1 MSFKSSMPYQLNPQL
16 KAQVDAKESRD
27 AAAFA
32 PGGIND
38 GTPWWKRDSYL
49 KATGQEVAEKP
60 IEKVEWANGLGNN
73 IDGRYEN
80 FQLPDELRYSEN
92 VVSDRDRTGMAYQ
105 NAARERDII
114 QSQQDLLTYGPA
126 GKPQITNNDM
136 NNIQDPSIIDPA
148 NIGESGQLNS
158 FKPIAQQVAGSL
170 YGNNLEKTAA
180 LSPVA
185 MKDPLKGAYSA
196 VDAYKNAMNIGN
208 LVASGGKTNYVKDTN
223 AVNKS
228 LGLPSLPNLN
238 SMGGGKGGSY
248 SNPKNTLSTTTPS
261 STSTPITPPSTQYD
275 FQSKMG
281 ISEGFDGSNLKNKE
295 HRNSFLG
302 TYKRNEKSIQARI
315 DDAEAVGNTRKV
327 NRLKTKLKNYKDYQ
341 KGGKGFVGRALQGI
355 GNILK
360 GN

>member
-16 KAQVDAKESRD
+16 KAQVDAKEARD

-73 IDGRYEN
+73 IDGRYKN

-136 NNIQDPSIIDPA
+136 NNVQDPSIIDPA

-158 FKPIAQQVAGSL
+158 FKPITQQVAGSL

-185 MKDPLKGAYSA
+185 MKNPSKGAYSA

-208 LVASGGKTNYVKDTN
+208 LVASGAKTNYVKDTN

-228 LGLPSLPNLN
+228 LGLPGLPNLN

-248 SNPKNTLSTTTPS
+248 SNPKNTLNTTTPS
-261 STSTPITPPSTQYD
+261 STSTPTTPPSTQYD

-302 TYKRNEKSIQARI
+302 TYKRNIPSIQARI
-315 DDAEAVGNTRKV
+315 DDAKAEGRTRKV
-327 NRLKTKLKNYKDYQ
+327 KRLEKKMENFKDYQ
-341 KGGKGFVGRALQGI
+341 AGGKGFIGRALQGI
-355 GNILK
+355 GNIFK
-360 GN
+360 

>member
-16 KAQVDAKESRD
+16 KAQVDAKKARD
-27 AAAFA
+27 AAAFG

-38 GTPWWKRDSYL
+38 GTPWWQRDSYL

-60 IEKVEWANGLGNN
+60 IEKIEWANGLGNN

-92 VVSDRDRTGMAYQ
+92 VVSNRDRTGMAYQ

-126 GKPQITNNDM
+126 GKPKITNNDM
-136 NNIQDPSIIDPA
+136 NNIQDPNIIDPA
-148 NIGESGQLNS
+148 NVGESGQLNS

-185 MKDPLKGAYSA
+185 MKLDPKTSYNAM
-196 VDAYKNAMNIGN
+196 DAYKSAMNISN
-208 LVASGGKTNYVKDTN
+208 IVASGAKTNYVKDTN
-223 AVNKS
+223 RVNKA

-248 SNPKNTLSTTTPS
+248 SNPKNTLSVTPPSTTPS
-261 STSTPITPPSTQYD
+261 STTPPNTQYD

-281 ISEGFDGSNLKNKE
+281 ISEGFDGSGLKNAE

-302 TYKRNEKSIQARI
+302 TYKRNKPSLEARI
-315 DDAEAVGNTRKV
+315 KDATAAGKTRKV
-327 NRLKTKLKNYKDYQ
+327 DRLNKKLKNFEDYQ
-341 KGGKGFVGRALQGI
+341 AGGKGFIGRALQGI
-355 GNILK
+355 GNIFK
-360 GN
+360 

>member
-73 IDGRYEN
+73 IDGRYKN

-355 GNILK
+355 GNIFK
-360 GN
+360 

>member
-73 IDGRYEN
+73 IDGRYKN

-196 VDAYKNAMNIGN
+196 V
-208 LVASGGKTNYVKDTN
+208 
-223 AVNKS
+223 
-228 LGLPSLPNLN
+228 
-238 SMGGGKGGSY
+238 
-248 SNPKNTLSTTTPS
+248 
-261 STSTPITPPSTQYD
+261 
-275 FQSKMG
+275 
-281 ISEGFDGSNLKNKE
+281 
-295 HRNSFLG
+295 
-302 TYKRNEKSIQARI
+302 
-315 DDAEAVGNTRKV
+315 
-327 NRLKTKLKNYKDYQ
+327 
-341 KGGKGFVGRALQGI
+341 
-355 GNILK
+355 
-360 GN
+360 

>member
-16 KAQVDAKESRD
+16 KAQVDAKEARD

-49 KATGQEVAEKP
+49 EATGQEVAEKP

-73 IDGRYEN
+73 IDGRYKN

-136 NNIQDPSIIDPA
+136 NNVQDPSIIDPA

-180 LSPVA
+180 LSPIA
-185 MKDPLKGAYSA
+185 MKGAYSA

-208 LVASGGKTNYVKDTN
+208 LVASGAKTNYVKDTN

-248 SNPKNTLSTTTPS
+248 SNPKNTLSTTPPS
-261 STSTPITPPSTQYD
+261 STSTPTTPPSTQYD
-275 FQSKMG
+275 FQNKMG

-302 TYKRNEKSIQARI
+302 TYKRNAPSIQARI
-315 DDAEAVGNTRKV
+315 DDATAAGKTRKV
-327 NRLKTKLKNYKDYQ
+327 NRLNKKLKNFEDYQ
-341 KGGKGFVGRALQGI
+341 AGGKGFIGRALQGI
-355 GNILK
+355 GNIFK
-360 GN
+360 

>member
-16 KAQVDAKESRD
+16 KAQVDAKEARD

-73 IDGRYEN
+73 IDGRYKN

-136 NNIQDPSIIDPA
+136 NNVQDPSIIDPA

-158 FKPIAQQVAGSL
+158 FKPITQQVAGSL

-185 MKDPLKGAYSA
+185 MKNPSKGAYSA

-208 LVASGGKTNYVKDTN
+208 LVASGAKTNYVKDTN

-228 LGLPSLPNLN
+228 LGLPGLPDLN

-261 STSTPITPPSTQYD
+261 STSTPTTPPSTQYD

-302 TYKRNEKSIQARI
+302 TYKRNAPSIKARMA
-315 DDAEAVGNTRKV
+315 DAKADGKTRKYD
-327 NRLKTKLKNYKDYQ
+327 RLNKKLKNFENYQ
-341 KGGKGFVGRALQGI
+341 AGGKGFIGRALQGI
-355 GNILK
+355 GNIFK
-360 GN
+360 

>member
-16 KAQVDAKESRD
+16 KAQVDAKKARD
-27 AAAFA
+27 AAAFG

-38 GTPWWKRDSYL
+38 GTPWWQRDSYL

-60 IEKVEWANGLGNN
+60 IEKIEWANGLGNN

-126 GKPQITNNDM
+126 GKPKITNNNM
-136 NNIQDPSIIDPA
+136 NNMQDPNIIDPA
-148 NIGESGQLNS
+148 NVGESGQLNS

-185 MKDPLKGAYSA
+185 MKLNPKTSYSA
-196 VDAYKNAMNIGN
+196 IDAYKNAMNIGN
-208 LVASGGKTNYVKDTN
+208 LVASGAKTNYVKDTN
-223 AVNKS
+223 KANKA
-228 LGLPSLPNLN
+228 LGLPGLPDLN

-248 SNPKNTLSTTTPS
+248 SNPKNTLSGTTPP
-261 STSTPITPPSTQYD
+261 STTPTTTPPSTQYD

-281 ISEGFDGSNLKNKE
+281 ISDPFDGSNLKNKE

-302 TYKRNEKSIQARI
+302 TYKRTVPSIQARI
-315 DDAEAVGNTRKV
+315 DDANADGNKRKV
-327 NRLKTKLKNYKDYQ
+327 KRLEKKMKNYKDYQ
-341 KGGKGFVGRALQGI
+341 AGGPGFIGRALKGI
-355 GNILK
+355 GSIFK
-360 GN
+360 

>member
-49 KATGQEVAEKP
+49 EATGQEVAEKP

-73 IDGRYEN
+73 IDGRYKN

-261 STSTPITPPSTQYD
+261 STSTPTPPSTQYD

-315 DDAEAVGNTRKV
+315 DDATAAGKTRKV
-327 NRLKTKLKNYKDYQ
+327 NRLNKKMQNFKDYQ
-341 KGGKGFVGRALQGI
+341 AGGKGFVGRAFESI
-355 GNILK
+355 GNIFK
-360 GN
+360 